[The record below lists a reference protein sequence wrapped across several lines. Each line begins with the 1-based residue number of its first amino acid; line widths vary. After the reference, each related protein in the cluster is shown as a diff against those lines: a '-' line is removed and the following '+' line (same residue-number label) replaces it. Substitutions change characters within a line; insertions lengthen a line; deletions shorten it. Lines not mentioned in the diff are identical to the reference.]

1 MSVEMALEFVQK
13 LNEYKKKQTNKQT
26 KKAWKPE
33 RR

>member
-13 LNEYKKKQTNKQT
+13 LNEHKKKNKQT